1 LRGTWVALALHPR
14 PSSWAFADKG
24 ESYEETFGSVYA
36 NPIICIV
43 GSGTGYQQC
52 TLCYAVM
59 KKELSVLEWRLVQV
73 NLKLG
78 ATGYF
83 VYFDNKLN
91 LFKVDKFID
100 TYTLDT
106 KTPTLLRELLLSNCD
121 LVKAVIGSEFPEF
134 RERDSK
140 DLNIKFIIGEASARH
155 FASYS
160 SGSFSFTDEY
170 YSFRKEH
177 GK

>member
-1 LRGTWVALALHPR
+1 MTKENHMKRLLVLFMPILL
-14 PSSWAFADKG
+14 FASTVQG
-24 ESYEETFGSVYA
+24 QATNNSPFAMYS
-36 NPIICIV
+36 
-43 GSGTGYQQC
+43 
-52 TLCYAVM
+52 VM

-78 ATGYF
+78 ETGYF

-106 KTPTLLRELLLSNCD
+106 TAPTLLRELLLSKCN

-140 DLNIKFIIGEASARH
+140 DMNIKFIIGEPSARH

-160 SGSFSFTDEY
+160 SGSLSFTDEY
-170 YSFRKEH
+170 YSFRKEQ

>member
-1 LRGTWVALALHPR
+1 MKRLLALFMPILLFA
-14 PSSWAFADKG
+14 SSVQVQAANNAP
-24 ESYEETFGSVYA
+24 YA
-36 NPIICIV
+36 MY
-43 GSGTGYQQC
+43 S
-52 TLCYAVM
+52 VM

-78 ATGYF
+78 TTGYF

-91 LFKVDKFID
+91 LFKVDKFIN

-106 KTPTLLRELLLSNCD
+106 KAPTVLRELLLSECN
-121 LVKAVIGSEFPEF
+121 LVEAVIGSEFPEF
-134 RERDSK
+134 REHDSK
-140 DLNIKFIIGEASARH
+140 DLNINFIIGEPSARH

-170 YSFRKEH
+170 YNFRKEH